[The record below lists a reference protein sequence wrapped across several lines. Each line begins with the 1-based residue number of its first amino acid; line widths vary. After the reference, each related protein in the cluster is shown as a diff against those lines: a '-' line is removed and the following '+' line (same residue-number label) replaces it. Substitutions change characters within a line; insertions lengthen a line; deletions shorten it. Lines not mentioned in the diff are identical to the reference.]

1 MHVTMSSSAPALT
14 TVAAAAFIAVFGLLL
29 AGCAPSWSKPGASQ
43 ADFERDNGACEVEAE
58 LAVPGRAKFATLLTQ
73 SMEADQHRLEYG
85 NRRDACLR
93 RMG

>member
-1 MHVTMSSSAPALT
+1 MSLGMSSSAPALT
-14 TVAAAAFIAVFGLLL
+14 SAAATFIGAFGLLL
-29 AGCAPSWSKPGASQ
+29 AGWSKPGASQ
-43 ADFERDNGACEVEAE
+43 ADFERNNGACEVEAE